1 MKDSIS
7 VSSMKYS
14 IIFMFLGAEMCVLE
28 QGAYRTDEGKPMV
41 LDCVRQAEARIAGS
55 NFM

>member
-1 MKDSIS
+1 MDPIS
-7 VSSMKYS
+7 VTSMNYS
-14 IIFMFLGAEMCVLE
+14 VIFMFLGAEMFVLE